1 DIWWVQVRPRDFYG
15 DFGVPVNSSKID
27 IGNTAPQLNAYQWNK
42 GSYDTTND
50 LSFTYTFFDYDT
62 DDVEKGINVQWYRNG
77 VHISFFDTNLSI
89 PSPNTTK
96 GEIWSARIQVW
107 DGEDYS
113 SWYPLMNI
121 TIQNSMPTT
130 ININVLPNS
139 PNTTQALYANW
150 TFVDLDDDSE
160 NQSMALITW
169 YRNGIRIDSLTNLR
183 TAPASNTNRDESWYF
198 IVQVSD
204 GSNYSS
210 SYVSPAILIVNSIPT
225 GSNIQ
230 LNGGTSTIYTTD
242 ALTVTWDFYDFDS
255 LDVEDFTSTL
265 IIWYLNGVNQSQFI
279 NQTTIPAN
287 SIMKGQQWNVSIA
300 VRDNGGLWSEVV
312 SSPTVI
318 IANSPPSIILQDE
331 NHPEFIIE
339 DEILEISPDW
349 YIYADVDGDENN
361 PSIYWYVNSSQVVKF
376 TNQTSI
382 PTNETHPGEGWYY
395 VIQPF
400 DGTVYGEN
408 RTSGKISIE
417 SRPQIHSLIAT
428 PLPDVEGHY
437 TIDVNTTDSKNTIQ
451 LVEFLVTLNGSETLA
466 PFVITSPISTGAPIW
481 RLDYILSSYSYLDT
495 AVSVDVTVSTT
506 VNYSV
511 SAEITNSD
519 TLTFMLEDKAPPRV
533 LEAWFVHDPNPT
545 NTTFYAEI
553 QEYGSGISQ
562 AILYYSFIPA
572 NDTGGIGSNLLQQ
585 EQQVPMTWHNETADS
600 ALYSVTIP
608 VTQNGT
614 NWKLIYRIS
623 TRDNNGNEDPY
634 AFDILNFPDRIT
646 KDIIYYTPAGIDPTL
661 VLIIVGITIFVALF
675 GSLVYVK
682 FIRKPELIGLD
693 KELVLENIT
702 EISEEEVMDSL
713 DAHTIGVLVSFFDQ
727 RHGPIPIIVIPEI
740 LRDNFSKLV
749 DLSDRSFSGTGFS
762 DDFSVEIPSS
772 YDFVLA
778 QGTRTSVMSFG
789 YALERPDA
797 RGGQENL
804 TLNIIIHQDLFP
816 LVHSFLKEIKRKVHE
831 LHLSMDKDPSAKD
844 NIKNK
849 VVEIRKFVSKI
860 VLSYAS
866 IYGTTELLEEDTD

>member
-1 DIWWVQVRPRDFYG
+1 LAFI
-15 DFGVPVNSSKID
+15 
-27 IGNTAPQLNAYQWNK
+27 
-42 GSYDTTND
+42 
-50 LSFTYTFFDYDT
+50 YTFFDYDT
-62 DDVEKGINVQWYRNG
+62 DDIESGINVQWYRNG

-89 PSPNTTK
+89 PSFNTIK
-96 GEIWSARIQVW
+96 GETWFARIQVW

-113 SWYPLMNI
+113 SWYQLINI
-121 TIQNSMPTT
+121 TIQNSIPTA
-130 ININVLPNS
+130 INLVLLPNS

-160 NQSMALITW
+160 NQSKAIITW
-169 YRNGIRIDSLTNLR
+169 YRNGIRVDSLSNLQ

-204 GSNYSS
+204 GANYSS
-210 SYVSPAILIVNSIPT
+210 SYVSPAIMIVNSIPSV
-225 GSNIQ
+225 SNIQ
-230 LNGGTSTIYTTD
+230 LNAGTPTIYTTD
-242 ALTVTWDFYDFDS
+242 VLTVTWNFNDFDS
-255 LDVEDFTSTL
+255 LDVEDLTSTL
-265 IIWYLNGVNQSQFI
+265 IIWYLNGINQSQFI
-279 NQTTIPAN
+279 NQTIIPAN

-300 VRDNGGLWSEVV
+300 VRDNGGLWSEVA

-318 IANSPPSIILQDE
+318 IANSPPTITLQAE

-339 DEILEISPDW
+339 DEILEITPDW
-349 YIYADVDGDENN
+349 YIYADADGDENN
-361 PSIYWYVNSSQVVKF
+361 PSIYWYVDSSQVVKF

-382 PTNETHPGEGWYY
+382 PANDTHPGEGWYY

-400 DGTVYGEN
+400 DGTAYGEN
-408 RTSGKISIE
+408 RTSGKINIE

-428 PLPDVEGHY
+428 PLPEVEGHY
-437 TIDVNTTDSKNTIQ
+437 TIDVNATDSKNNIQ
-451 LVEFLVTLNGSETLA
+451 RVEFLVTLNGSETLA
-466 PFVITSPISTGAPIW
+466 PFVITSPISIGAPIW

-495 AVSVDVTVSTT
+495 AVSVDVTVITT

-533 LEAWFVHDPNPT
+533 LEAWFAHDPNPT
-545 NTTFYAEI
+545 NASFYAEI
-553 QEYGSGISQ
+553 QEYGSGVSQ
-562 AILYYSFIPA
+562 VILFYSFIPA
-572 NDTGGIGSNLLQQ
+572 NDTEPPTLGGIGSNLLQQ

-600 ALYSVTIP
+600 VLYSVTIP

-623 TRDNNGNEDPY
+623 TRDKNGNEDPY

-702 EISEEEVMDSL
+702 EISEEEVMNSL

-727 RHGPIPIIVIPEI
+727 RHGPIPIIVIPEM
-740 LRDNFSKLV
+740 LKDNYSKLV

-816 LVHSFLKEIKRKVHE
+816 LVHSFLNEIKRKVHD

-844 NIKNK
+844 KITNK

-866 IYGTTELLEEDTD
+866 IYGTTELLEDDTD